1 MLIGLMCAGAVMKET
16 PILKRILYRCS
27 RGASRLFRNNVGTYQ
42 DKAGNWIRY
51 GVGGPG
57 ASDLIGWR
65 QIVIT
70 PEHVGMTLAQFLSVE
85 VKQPGKKLTEP
96 QARFGRMVATAG
108 GVFGVAHSPE
118 EAESIIKGVDNTE
131 YKE

>member
-1 MLIGLMCAGAVMKET
+1 MKET
-16 PILKRILYRCS
+16 PILKRILRRCS
-27 RGASRLFRNNVGTYQ
+27 RGTSRLFRNNVGTYQ

-70 PEHVGMTLAQFLSVE
+70 DEMVGMTMAQFLSIE
-85 VKQPGKKLTEP
+85 VKQPGKNLTDH
-96 QARFGRMVATAG
+96 QRRWGHMVAAAG
-108 GVFGVAHSPE
+108 GCFGVAHSE
-118 EAESIIKGVDNTE
+118 GEAENIILGVDNMVHID
-131 YKE
+131 